1 MTYQEMN
8 IGDKYSFA
16 PGAEIF
22 ISGKIGNWTDAHVND
37 KDGFYLISLGSTYQ
51 GYHIMV
57 CSLPAR
63 DGKVLGQDISGLT
76 KKVIAAVK
84 ARTDVRIAGRLTGR
98 FDEISGERRV
108 LLADRI
114 EFI

>member
-1 MTYQEMN
+1 MYEEIN
-8 IGDKYSFA
+8 IWNKYA
-16 PGAEIF
+16 VALGAEICT
-22 ISGKIGNWTDAHVND
+22 SGKIGNWTDAHVND

-84 ARTDVRIAGRLTGR
+84 AMADVRISGKRAEMPQAR
-98 FDEISGERRV
+98 FNGERTM

-114 EFI
+114 EFT